1 MKKVLILICAVL
13 MAVLSSCNANIEVK
27 QDEENADISVEVGGN
42 TIVTSTPTEEIVDDE
57 AAHQLEDIKH
67 QLSHRNMTLESY
79 LEMIN
84 MTNDDLMSK
93 LKEDALKNLK
103 YAFTMM
109 KIAEVEKITVSKEDL
124 DKSYEDIAKMYGMGI
139 DDVRK
144 ALGNREDGLKRD
156 LLNQKVITFLKESNS
171 L

>member
-1 MKKVLILICAVL
+1 
-13 MAVLSSCNANIEVK
+13 
-27 QDEENADISVEVGGN
+27 
-42 TIVTSTPTEEIVDDE
+42 
-57 AAHQLEDIKH
+57 
-67 QLSHRNMTLESY
+67 
-79 LEMIN
+79 